1 MTRTAISPRL
11 AIKTF
16 LSTARQSGS
25 MRVAERVRA
34 TLAATTRFDDVR
46 HFDEIDST
54 NTWVREQAD
63 AGAPEGLVAV
73 AEHQSAGRGRLGR
86 SWEAPAGTGL
96 MVSVLVRPAG
106 LAPDRLHLVTAAVGL
121 SAQRACRAVAGF
133 TPELKWPNDLL
144 VGDAKLAGILADSG
158 GGAVVVGLGL
168 NLRWAPPGALAA
180 EDVAGRPVGRD
191 ELLASVL
198 TYLDAALGRW
208 QQVGEHYALA
218 CATVGR
224 RVRVE
229 LHGGSIEGR
238 AEALDAAGRL
248 VVRPDGGE
256 PVALSAGDV
265 VHLRRGDPGC

>member
-1 MTRTAISPRL
+1 M
-11 AIKTF
+11 
-16 LSTARQSGS
+16 
-25 MRVAERVRA
+25 
-34 TLAATTRFDDVR
+34 AATTRFGDVR
-46 HFDEIDST
+46 HFDDIDST
-54 NTWVREQAD
+54 NRWVRAQAD
-63 AGAPEGLVAV
+63 VGAPEGLVAV

-96 MVSVLVRPAG
+96 MLSVLLRPAD

-168 NLRWAPPGALAA
+168 NLHWAPPGAVAA
-180 EDVAGRPVGRD
+180 DDVAGHPVGRD
-191 ELLASVL
+191 ELLASTL

-208 QQVGEHYALA
+208 LQVGEHYALA

-229 LHGGSIEGR
+229 LHEETIEGL
-238 AEALDAAGRL
+238 AEAVDAAGRL